1 MESGIFLIGHLV
13 NTDGKLMLFG
23 EFKRKCPAFVKKTCF
38 LMYEGVLKAIR
49 EYQKV
54 KEIILTML

>member
-1 MESGIFLIGHLV
+1 MDIGTLLIGYLI
-13 NTDGKLMLFG
+13 NTESKFMSFL
-23 EFKRKCPAFVKKTCF
+23 EFKRKYPTITKTNV